1 MYTQNIKGCHLPLCL
16 FFGQSTT
23 FLCPFMGLPHEVQWA
38 LLVDLV
44 VFQQFQKL
52 QNNYITLVEEA
63 QVEQAV
69 S

>member
-1 MYTQNIKGCHLPLCL
+1 MYICAPKYKRLSFANLQHFYVPSWVYHRRCSG
-16 FFGQSTT
+16 
-23 FLCPFMGLPHEVQWA
+23 A

-63 QVEQAV
+63 QMEQAV